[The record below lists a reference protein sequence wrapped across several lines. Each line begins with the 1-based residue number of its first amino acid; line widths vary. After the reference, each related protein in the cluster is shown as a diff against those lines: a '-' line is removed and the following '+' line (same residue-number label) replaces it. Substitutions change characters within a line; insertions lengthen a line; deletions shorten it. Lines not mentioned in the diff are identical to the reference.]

1 MAGKSNLDNIF
12 LKSIR
17 KQIKQDQLDNKIFL
31 GLLNQFT
38 ESIYKPKDRT
48 LIADAIRLIL
58 DGGKLK
64 DGSID
69 MAAAIILNGLKK
81 TNEKDFLIF
90 VRAFQILFK
99 FAGSLVIGGGREEVM
114 QFAHE
119 LQKKVDYK
127 LLVVGELPEISTQIG
142 VNTNGREIIIQKAGT
157 S

>member
-1 MAGKSNLDNIF
+1 MINNLKDYI
-12 LKSIR
+12 S
-17 KQIKQDQLDNKIFL
+17 L

-64 DGSID
+64 DGSYD
-69 MAAAIILNGLKK
+69 MVATVILNGLKK
-81 TNEKDFLIF
+81 TKENDFLIF

-114 QFAHE
+114 QFANE
-119 LQKKVDYK
+119 LQKIVGYT
-127 LLVVGELPEISTQIG
+127 LIVVGELPEISTQIG
-142 VNTNGREIIIQKAGT
+142 VNTNGREIIISKAGT